1 MEQTNPLKSVR
12 FWIGMGFSLA
22 CLAAIFLFINPSEIW
37 QAFRT
42 AQYEYLL
49 LAALGF
55 LAFML
60 LRAVRWRWMLAN
72 QIAYSQLFHI
82 QSVGYMLTNLLPLR
96 IGDVARAVL
105 IGNVPP
111 FTIAQGVSTMVVE
124 RLLDLLFMV
133 VLLPFTVAQVGSLP
147 AEMRLAAQSAGIL
160 ALIVTFFLILAANQR
175 QRTVQLGQTILH
187 RIPFLDA
194 ASWSKRLDDL
204 LAGLGSLSH
213 WRNAIPL
220 VLLSI
225 VLWMPILAA
234 YYAVL
239 LAVHLQPTWAMAGF
253 VVCAAAFSIAA
264 PSSPGQVGVFHA
276 GVTFALVQILGQPQ
290 AESASFAFLY
300 HALTLLLSVL
310 LGVIGLRF
318 IGATLNNVVSMTRR
332 FTNKRV

>member
-1 MEQTNPLKSVR
+1 MEQTTPLKSPR
-12 FWIGMGFSLA
+12 FWIGIGFSLA
-22 CLAAIFLFINPSEIW
+22 CLGAIFLFIKPSEIW
-37 QAFRT
+37 EAFRT
-42 AQYEYLL
+42 ARYEYV
-49 LAALGF
+49 ALGAF
-55 LAFML
+55 GFVAFMF

-72 QIAYSQLFHI
+72 QVPYSQLFHV
-82 QSVGYMLTNLLPLR
+82 QSVGYMLTNLLPFR

-111 FTIAQGVSTMVVE
+111 ITIAQGVSTMVVE
-124 RLLDLLFMV
+124 RVLDLLFMV
-133 VLLPFTVAQVGSLP
+133 VLLPLTVAQVGSLP
-147 AEMRLAAQSAGIL
+147 SEIRVAAQSAGIL
-160 ALIVTFFLILAANQR
+160 AIIATFILILAANQR
-175 QRTVQLGQTILH
+175 QRAVQLGQTFLR
-187 RIPFLDA
+187 RIPFLDTE
-194 ASWSKRLDDL
+194 SWSKRIDEL
-204 LAGLGSLSH
+204 LGGLSSLSH
-213 WRNAIPL
+213 WHNAIPL

-276 GVTFALVQILGQPQ
+276 GVTFALVQILEQPQ

-310 LGVIGLRF
+310 LGVVGLRF
-318 IGATLNNVVSMTRR
+318 IGATLNNVVDMTRR

>member
-1 MEQTNPLKSVR
+1 
-12 FWIGMGFSLA
+12 MGFSLA

-49 LAALGF
+49 LGALGF

-82 QSVGYMLTNLLPLR
+82 QSVGYMLTNLLPFR

-111 FTIAQGVSTMVVE
+111 FTIAQGISTMVVE

-160 ALIVTFFLILAANQR
+160 ALIATFFLILAANQR
-175 QRTVQLGQTILH
+175 QRTVQLGQTILY
-187 RIPFLDA
+187 RIPFLDDA
-194 ASWSKRLDDL
+194 RWSKRLDDL

-225 VLWMPILAA
+225 LLWMPILAA

-310 LGVIGLRF
+310 LGVVGLRF